1 LIAENISMTGRFLG
15 TAFSGLLVFVLA
27 GCSGPVGLYHSIEGG
42 AIAQKRQAPPG
53 ADQPYPNLANVPPA
67 QAPASPSAAA
77 RIAQRVQRSAP
88 GVSPASPEALAG
100 LALPTAP
107 PPNPNVPGL
116 HLPAIASTP
125 AIPKPVKAAPA
136 PPPPNGVPVALAFP
150 AGSAILPFK
159 DATALHNFAL
169 ARGPAQILV
178 GGFGDNVSLTLALAR
193 ARRLSDA
200 LTANGVPP
208 AVIRISAMEAGSG
221 GFVQLVY

>member
-1 LIAENISMTGRFLG
+1 MTGRRLG
-15 TAFSGLLVFVLA
+15 AAFSGLLVFVLA

-42 AIAQKRQAPPG
+42 AIAQKRQPPPG

-67 QAPASPSAAA
+67 QAVAPPSTAAA
-77 RIAQRVQRSAP
+77 IARRVQNTAT
-88 GVSPASPEALAG
+88 GVSPASAEALAG

-116 HLPAIASTP
+116 HLPAVASTP
-125 AIPKPVKAAPA
+125 VIPKPAKVVAAT
-136 PPPPNGVPVALAFP
+136 PPNGTPVALAFP
-150 AGSAILPFK
+150 IGTAILPFK
-159 DATALHNFAL
+159 DATTLHHIAV
-169 ARGPAQILV
+169 ARGPAKILV
-178 GGFGDNVSLTLALAR
+178 GGFGDNTSLSLALSR

-208 AVIRISAMEAGSG
+208 AAIQIVAMEAGSG